1 MANCIEKEGNTFTD
15 NSFLQELYNRTTQ
28 IPIKSNNNHE
38 CISVDMRNS
47 SKEFVAKSEKF
58 FERNA
63 NKFRILI
70 RGIDLYIEVVCGDT
84 FLEAY
89 KKSYT

>member
-1 MANCIEKEGNTFTD
+1 
-15 NSFLQELYNRTTQ
+15 
-28 IPIKSNNNHE
+28 
-38 CISVDMRNS
+38 MRNS

-63 NKFRILI
+63 NKFRVLV
-70 RGIDLYIEVVCGDT
+70 RGLDLYIEVVGGDT

-89 KKSYT
+89 KESNT